1 MFTLVFILLAV
12 CFVYAVVTLFKVSK
26 IRAVLFTVTLL
37 LLPLA
42 ANAVLLM
49 AYNSVTSIQ
58 MTVPV
63 SMTISVLLCLAQAI
77 GSGAEGKPDI
87 RIIKLYKAVL
97 GIALSLL
104 IYGNYIMTIYD
115 QQAMFMGRQSLTELS
130 REVITTLQTYNLYHP
145 YYKYVFVGS
154 PADNPCYTKNFV
166 FDEANS
172 YARVGTWS
180 PDDTR
185 LVVQSW
191 QGFLTYEMGI
201 NMMVAGDDKLVE
213 ALEDPT
219 VRSMPVFPEYGCCAL
234 VNDVVV
240 VKLSD
245 NY

>member
-1 MFTLVFILLAV
+1 
-12 CFVYAVVTLFKVSK
+12 
-26 IRAVLFTVTLL
+26 
-37 LLPLA
+37 
-42 ANAVLLM
+42 
-49 AYNSVTSIQ
+49 
-58 MTVPV
+58 
-63 SMTISVLLCLAQAI
+63 
-77 GSGAEGKPDI
+77 
-87 RIIKLYKAVL
+87 
-97 GIALSLL
+97 
-104 IYGNYIMTIYD
+104 
-115 QQAMFMGRQSLTELS
+115 MGRQSLTEVT

-154 PADNPCYTKNFV
+154 PVDNPCYTRNFV
-166 FDEANS
+166 FDEANG

-201 NMMVAGDDKLVE
+201 NMTVAGDDKLEE

-219 VRSMPVFPEYGCCAL
+219 VRSMPIFPEYGCCAL